1 MLLSDDQLHEVSLLY
16 PESLSHFKN
25 LFSSQQLYEIND
37 DPKRKEFL
45 DELFSFMQKR
55 GSPINRLPI
64 MAKQVLDLFELYK
77 LVVERG
83 GLLEVINKKLWQE
96 IIKGLH
102 LPSSITSAAFTLR
115 TQYMKYLYPF
125 ECEKRGFST
134 PSELQVV
141 IDGNRREGRTTSFDN
156 SVSSRNNMN
165 SLNSLNSLN
174 SPLNNSLSLNSGL
187 GGLDQSMS
195 PLASLLSQQTN
206 QHLELQQ
213 RLLAA
218 STFGQMSNMSMK
230 PEMEMMVQY
239 LKIMENQQK
248 EQQIRAHSPELDGL
262 NAGLDMQR
270 LAWLSMYQNNAMGGL
285 NPSTTPPTI
294 SKQETSEYLMNS
306 TPSGIKRERPEIKNV
321 DDEDEDDYDNPAKKS
336 LLSSLSA
343 PGISNSFHEDEDE
356 EDDDDE
362 PAIPEN
368 LSSTKLHDPPANKIR
383 SPSMSISSRH
393 SALSGRSR
401 DHNSGNTSGSS
412 SHSEISI
419 MGGMQFNIV
428 KAENKEVT
436 IRMSLNGVSYEGVLT
451 ASTPPPSDEDAC
463 KDLSMSSPGLRKI
476 QSIEDMHTPEK
487 SIDENIHEDNGF
499 KPIKL
504 SSIPMMQSFGE
515 HPLIS

>member
-1 MLLSDDQLHEVSLLY
+1 MLLSDDQLHEVNFLDKIHFEKY
-16 PESLSHFKN
+16 LSP
-25 LFSSQQLYEIND
+25 LFPQLYEIND

-45 DELFSFMQKR
+45 DELFLFMQKR
-55 GSPINRLPI
+55 GTPINRLPI

-156 SVSSRNNMN
+156 SVSSRNTMN
-165 SLNSLNSLN
+165 SLSSLNNMN
-174 SPLNNSLSLNSGL
+174 SPLNNGLNLSSGI

-195 PLASLLSQQTN
+195 PLASLLTQQNSQQ
-206 QHLELQQ
+206 LELQQ

-239 LKIMENQQK
+239 LKMIENQQK
-248 EQQIRAHSPELDGL
+248 EQQIRAHSPEIDGMS
-262 NAGLDMQR
+262 AGLDMQR
-270 LAWLSMYQNNAMGGL
+270 LAWLSMYQNNMNGL
-285 NPSTTPPTI
+285 STTPPTI
-294 SKQETSEYLMNS
+294 AKQEASDYLMNS
-306 TPSGIKRERPEIKNV
+306 TPSGIKRERPEIPST
-321 DDEDEDDYDNPAKKS
+321 EDEEDYGNPAKKS

-343 PGISNSFHEDEDE
+343 PAIQNPFHEEED
-356 EDDDDE
+356 DDDDE

-368 LSSTKLHDPPANKIR
+368 LSSTKVHEPQPNKIQ
-383 SPSMSISSRH
+383 SPSTSVSSRH
-393 SALSGRSR
+393 SALSERSR
-401 DHNSGNTSGSS
+401 DHHSRNTSGSS
-412 SHSEISI
+412 NHSEISI

-436 IRMSLNGVSYEGVLT
+436 IRMSLNGVNYEGVLT
-451 ASTPPPSDEDAC
+451 ALTPPPSHEDDC

-476 QSIEDMHTPEK
+476 ASIEDMHTPEK
-487 SIDENIHEDNGF
+487 SIEEDNGF

-504 SSIPMMQSFGE
+504 SSLPMMQSFGE
-515 HPLIS
+515 HPMIS

>member
-1 MLLSDDQLHEVSLLY
+1 
-16 PESLSHFKN
+16 
-25 LFSSQQLYEIND
+25 
-37 DPKRKEFL
+37 
-45 DELFSFMQKR
+45 MQKR

-156 SVSSRNNMN
+156 TVSSRNPMN
-165 SLNSLNSLN
+165 SLSSLGN
-174 SPLNNSLSLNSGL
+174 PLNGGLNLSSGL

-195 PLASLLSQQTN
+195 PLASLLSQQNN
-206 QHLELQQ
+206 QQLELQQ

-218 STFGQMSNMSMK
+218 STFGQMSMK

-239 LKIMENQQK
+239 LKMIENQQK
-248 EQQIRAHSPELDGL
+248 EQQIRAHSPDLDSL
-262 NAGLDMQR
+262 NTGLDMQR
-270 LAWLSMYQNNAMGGL
+270 LAWLSMYQNNAMGGMS

-306 TPSGIKRERPEIKNV
+306 TPSGIKRERPDISNV
-321 DDEDEDDYDNPAKKS
+321 DDEEQYPHPAKKS
-336 LLSSLSA
+336 LLSSLSTPA
-343 PGISNSFHEDEDE
+343 ISNSFHDE
-356 EDDDDE
+356 EDDDDDDEE

-368 LSSTKLHDPPANKIR
+368 LSSTKVHEPPTNKIQ
-383 SPSMSISSRH
+383 SPSMSVSSRH
-393 SALSGRSR
+393 SALSNDHHSR
-401 DHNSGNTSGSS
+401 NTSGSS
-412 SHSEISI
+412 NHSEISI
-419 MGGMQFNIV
+419 MGGMQFNII

-436 IRMSLNGVSYEGVLT
+436 IKMSLNGVTYEGVLT
-451 ASTPPPSDEDAC
+451 ASTPPPSDEDTC

-476 QSIEDMHTPEK
+476 TSIEDMHTPEK

-504 SSIPMMQSFGE
+504 SSLPMMQSFGD
-515 HPLIS
+515 HPMIS